1 MPTLLL
7 LGRNNKLLPVHV
19 CRVFVQ
25 VVPLL
30 LYHDLG
36 DVLPG
41 EELPGGQ
48 LYTCY
53 CLCIGGRGVTCHVL
67 GIGGW

>member
-1 MPTLLL
+1 MSTFLL
-7 LGRNNKLLPVHV
+7 LGRHNELLPVGV
-19 CRVFVQ
+19 GRVVLK

-41 EELPGGQ
+41 QELPGGQ
-48 LYTCY
+48 LYTCH
-53 CLCIGGRGVTCHVL
+53 CLCIGGRGVT
-67 GIGGW
+67 